1 MKALLFGVVVAVLIG
16 SMFATCSAVPS
27 ENFYPD
33 DWKLYR
39 NRGWGFDGFFQ
50 IVEYPNLTFR
60 PAIAFESLGEYA
72 NLAYELGENFIKEY
86 PDDQQRAE
94 AVFQYVRDH
103 VRYQSDLDQF
113 GSEEFAQN
121 ADELAETIDERG
133 WARGDCEDYAILLAV
148 MFRGAGLRSAVILA
162 PEHAAA
168 LVYLPGY
175 KGANMVW
182 ELKGE
187 SGWIWAEATGGR
199 NPLGWTPEQYI
210 HGEGL
215 LAYEVTEEPVGAGEP
230 PAEQAE
236 QLAGGGGGAFFGGS
250 SFIIVIFL
258 MLMLS
263 MLGRAR
269 RG

>member
-1 MKALLFGVVVAVLIG
+1 MTVAVMLVG
-16 SMFATCSAVPS
+16 LMFGTCSAVPS

-39 NRGWGFDGFFQ
+39 NKAWDLDGFFQ
-50 IVEYPNLTFR
+50 VTEKHGTATFR
-60 PAIAFESLGEYA
+60 PAIAFESLGGYA
-72 NLAYELGENFIKEY
+72 NLAYELGENFIKDY
-86 PDDQQRAE
+86 PDDHQRAE

-113 GSEEFAQN
+113 GSDEFAQN
-121 ADELAETIDERG
+121 ADELAENIREKGR
-133 WARGDCEDYAILLAV
+133 ARGDCEDYAILLAV
-148 MFRGAGLRSAVILA
+148 MFRGAGLRSAVVLA

-236 QLAGGGGGAFFGGS
+236 QLAGGGGGAFFGRS